1 MSKDV
6 RRFQARKSLG
16 QNFLTDENIARKMV
30 RLFDPK
36 PGDRIVEIGP
46 GFGVLTRYLVESGCE
61 YFGIEIDQR
70 LIPVLESRFGG
81 RENVHIIQG
90 DFRKFHLEQIAPAA
104 GKRLRLIGNI
114 PYHITSS
121 ILFTAFRQYRLI
133 QDMMLMVQREVAER
147 IVAAP
152 GNKNYSLLSVLSQTF
167 SQPQIRFHISK
178 HVFHPKPDVESSV
191 VYFEIKTDRIARIVD
206 PAFFIETV
214 KKLFGQRR
222 KTLRNSL
229 RQIVP
234 VTADRDR
241 WSIDLQRRV
250 ETLTVEEI
258 IDLVNQVHTAVH
270 GKTKA

>member
-16 QNFLTDENIARKMV
+16 QNFLTDENIARKIV
-30 RLFDPK
+30 RLFVPK

-61 YFGIEIDQR
+61 YFGIEIDER
-70 LIPVLESRFGG
+70 LIPELESRFGQTP
-81 RENVHIIQG
+81 NVHIIHA
-90 DFRKFHLEQIAPAA
+90 DFRTFLLESLASAA
-104 GKRLRLIGNI
+104 GERLRLIGNI

-121 ILFTAFRQYRLI
+121 ILFTAFRQHERI

-147 IVAAP
+147 IVAEP
-152 GNKNYSLLSVLSQTF
+152 GNKDYSLLSVLSQTF
-167 SQPQIRFHISK
+167 SKPKIRFHVSK
-178 HVFHPKPDVESSV
+178 HVFQPKPDVESSIV
-191 VYFEIKTDRIARIVD
+191 SFAFESERIDRIAD
-206 PAFFIETV
+206 KSFYIETV

-234 VTADRDR
+234 KTADMDR
-241 WSIDLQRRV
+241 LPIDLQRRI
-250 ETLTVEEI
+250 ETLSVDEM
-258 IDLVNQVHTAVH
+258 IDLVNHVYTILH
-270 GKTKA
+270 